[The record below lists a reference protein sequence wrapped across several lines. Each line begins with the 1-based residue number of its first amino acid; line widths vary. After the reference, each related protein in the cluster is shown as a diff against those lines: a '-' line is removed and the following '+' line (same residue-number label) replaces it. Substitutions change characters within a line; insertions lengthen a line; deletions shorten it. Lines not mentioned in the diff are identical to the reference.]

1 MKPTPVAHAPA
12 GANSGAQGL
21 RTGDQPPLVL
31 RAIHAIS
38 TLFGV
43 VAAVMILA
51 SVLITCHMIFV
62 RGVLGRSTVWQTE
75 AVIYL
80 MIGATLLGLPYVQKL
95 RGHVGVDL
103 LPQML
108 PPLARRVLVVIVMLA
123 TIAMVAA
130 MVWYGWEMFH
140 LAWKRGWKSES
151 VWAFPLWITY
161 LSVPL
166 GFGLYLVQLLADLW
180 MASFAPH
187 QEIPDPHLERSP
199 D

>member
-1 MKPTPVAHAPA
+1 MSAAPVAPRSA
-12 GANSGAQGL
+12 GADIGA
-21 RTGDQPPLVL
+21 RDPRADYRPPFPL
-31 RAIHAIS
+31 RAIGAVS

-43 VAAVMILA
+43 AAAVMILA

-62 RGVLGRSTVWQTE
+62 RGVLGQSTIWQTE

-108 PPLARRVLVVIVMLA
+108 PPALRRILAVVVMLA
-123 TIAMVAA
+123 TVAMVAA

-166 GFGLYLVQLLADLW
+166 GFGLYLLQLLGDLW
-180 MASFAPH
+180 LATFGPETVLPEPH
-187 QEIPDPHLERSP
+187 PERSP